1 MPRVADLRLD
11 EDTWAAAGELRRR
24 EWLAAREDLLRDGD
38 FGEAFAAH
46 WLLAT
51 PHPAH
56 LRLEAL
62 DEQGYTQATVL
73 VEHTLLAD
81 AVREYVAIIRRL
93 DENANHRDTSWFE
106 AVDMAKKVVHDRAAE
121 LLAREVPTLSV
132 DQATLRA
139 LFTFYFALRVD
150 TTTLH
155 HARGHRFL

>member
-1 MPRVADLRLD
+1 MACLADLRLD
-11 EDTWAAAGELRRR
+11 EDTWNRASELRRR
-24 EWLAAREDLLRDGD
+24 EWLAAREDLIRDGK
-38 FGEAFAAH
+38 FGEAFAAR

-51 PHPAH
+51 PLPAH

-62 DEQGYTQATVL
+62 DEDGYTRATVL
-73 VEHTLLAD
+73 VEHGLLAD
-81 AVREYVAIIRRL
+81 SVREYVAIIRRM

-121 LLAREVPTLSV
+121 ILAREVPSLSA

-139 LFTFYFALRVD
+139 LFTFYFSLLVD

-155 HARGHRFL
+155 HARGHRYL